1 MKKINREEL
10 SFLNGAG
17 KKAFRGIVIAVL
29 IAAAA
34 IMMTSCI
41 SCMEEVQM
49 KVTVI
54 EHAVTTDRVGHR
66 TYSTIVKTEDDM
78 IQEFIGLGFYV
89 IPKGTEVMA
98 TVYREKK

>member
-17 KKAFRGIVIAVL
+17 KKALRGLIIFILITAIAVM
-29 IAAAA
+29 I
-34 IMMTSCI
+34 TSC
-41 SCMEEVQM
+41 MKEVQM

-54 EHAVTTDRVGHR
+54 EHAVTTDRAGHR
-66 TYSTIVKTEDDM
+66 TYSTIVETEDGM

-89 IPKGTEVMA
+89 IPKGTEVIA